1 MLRRPAIV
9 AVSLALVAGACAS
22 GPSAATVEADRRPT
36 TTTTTEPPPEGVF
49 VVAIRNAAFRPANLQ
64 LDLDE
69 FWIVECRNEDER
81 EYVVEARRGEFM
93 SPTLAQGDVYQV
105 DLREFEPSLIRFFTF
120 AGNQRIP
127 GIIDTRPEQ

>member
-1 MLRRPAIV
+1 MLRRTAAV
-9 AVSLALVAGACAS
+9 AALLALVAGACAS
-22 GPSAATVEADRRPT
+22 GPSQATIDSGRRPT

-69 FWIVECRNEDER
+69 FWIVEWRNEDDR

-93 SPTLAQGDVYQV
+93 SPTLTKGDTFQV